1 MTYKETEFPQI
12 LEILAEYS
20 KKGFPLEEIIM
31 NLYKLYK
38 DVPIYIGI
46 VAMCLENLVKETKE
60 KDIRKGDFIFL
71 FDKNF
76 IYQGEVKKIEMPN
89 NIYLK
94 NVKVIANKKNLK
106 MKLKKQK
113 LFKLEKNVL
122 VKLWP
127 SLYFKK

>member
-71 FDKNF
+71 FDKNSF
-76 IYQGEVKKIEMPN
+76 IKE
-89 NIYLK
+89 
-94 NVKVIANKKNLK
+94 
-106 MKLKKQK
+106 KLKKLKCQI
-113 LFKLEKNVL
+113 
-122 VKLWP
+122 
-127 SLYFKK
+127 YT